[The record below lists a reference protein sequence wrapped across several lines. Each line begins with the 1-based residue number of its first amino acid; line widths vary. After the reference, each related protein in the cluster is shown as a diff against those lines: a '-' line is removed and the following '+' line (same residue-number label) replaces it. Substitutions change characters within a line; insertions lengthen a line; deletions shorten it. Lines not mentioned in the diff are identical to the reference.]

1 MTDNMIKITCFN
13 QISLVKPDHQPKP
26 VRGEYV
32 LNIVLYSVNKSLKF
46 LDACIRQINQ
56 NNEVHIVKCNNIT
69 KLAYSL
75 DSCKVGIKTI
85 CITDEQIDSE
95 TIQKIKQNQ
104 DLMRNKDNFVVWL
117 FTTVV
122 DKVNPFW
129 FHTPQIPMI
138 TCDQ

>member
-1 MTDNMIKITCFN
+1 
-13 QISLVKPDHQPKP
+13 
-26 VRGEYV
+26 
-32 LNIVLYSVNKSLKF
+32 
-46 LDACIRQINQ
+46 
-56 NNEVHIVKCNNIT
+56 
-69 KLAYSL
+69 
-75 DSCKVGIKTI
+75 VGIKTI

-129 FHTPQIPMI
+129 FHTP
-138 TCDQ
+138 